1 MYWPIC
7 HSLFIVSKAYNFTLP
22 GAGKY
27 NFVANNLF
35 HYVDSATSAAIPIY
49 ADAPASHEA
58 GVSGKLAV
66 ARATPTLAKRE
77 TYNGCSSSEKTGL
90 VAAAP
95 AAQTYVANALR

>member
-1 MYWPIC
+1 M
-7 HSLFIVSKAYNFTLP
+7 SKAYNFTLP